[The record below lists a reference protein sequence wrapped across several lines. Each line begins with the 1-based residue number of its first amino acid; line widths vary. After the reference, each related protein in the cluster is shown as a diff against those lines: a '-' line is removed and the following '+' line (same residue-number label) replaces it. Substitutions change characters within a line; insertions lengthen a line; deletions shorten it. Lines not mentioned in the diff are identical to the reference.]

1 MARVDRARDAPGLP
15 THAWR
20 LWTDPRRWPTF
31 VEGFKHVERLHGE
44 WPQPGARIQ
53 WVSTPGGR
61 GRVTEK
67 VLRAEPPALLVTQ
80 VFEQAVTATQT
91 VRFAA
96 VADRAETR
104 VEVALEYELT
114 QAGWLKQLTDV
125 LFIRRE
131 LGAALERTLRR
142 FAAEAAEEA
151 AL

>member
-1 MARVDRARDAPGLP
+1 MGRVERARDVPVAAE
-15 THAWR
+15 HAWR
-20 LWTDPRRWPTF
+20 LWTDPARWPTF
-31 VEGFKHVERLHGE
+31 VEGFKHVERVQGE
-44 WPQPGARIQ
+44 WPRVDGRIQ
-53 WVSTPGGR
+53 WASTPGGR

-67 VLRAEPPALLVTQ
+67 VLRAEPGALLVTQ
-80 VFEQAVTATQT
+80 VFEEALTATQT
-91 VRFAA
+91 VAFIAA
-96 VADRAETR
+96 GDGPETW
-104 VEVALEYELT
+104 VEVALAYELT